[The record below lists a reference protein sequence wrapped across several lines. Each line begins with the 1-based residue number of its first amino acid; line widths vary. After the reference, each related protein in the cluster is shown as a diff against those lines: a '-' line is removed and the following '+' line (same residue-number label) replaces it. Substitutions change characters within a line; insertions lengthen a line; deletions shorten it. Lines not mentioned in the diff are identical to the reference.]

1 MSLEEEEKDSEETL
15 EHTLLVVREVSVCKI
30 PPRTTSGGY
39 KCGEWLQSDKIWSG
53 RLRVVSCKDRCEIRL
68 EDSSSGDLFGAC
80 FVDPERRENS
90 VAGFVEVFRAEN
102 RRRAWEVRVHRAR
115 RGTRRSISILKE
127 GETIRINVKPK
138 PTTNGTGMLSAA
150 LSGNGKSKPL
160 PLAPPPTAA
169 TKTRNDPLSD
179 LSHLKNN
186 LPSTQG
192 PGPIKSAGAASG
204 WAAFRSHGKSKVPAS
219 SSSDLRGRDI
229 RGRDTRVET
238 DGKHQSELFYIYNL
252 ETARKMAAKDPA
264 TTSDDA
270 IRVSGM
276 EFCYE
281 ADDPI
286 FFDFNLEL
294 PAGSRCLLVGANG
307 SGKTTLLKILAGK
320 HMVGGKN
327 VVQVLSRSAFHD
339 TQLICSGD
347 LSYLGGSWSKTVG
360 SAGEV
365 PLQGDF
371 SAEHMIFGV
380 EGIDPV
386 RREKLI
392 DLLDINLQWRMHK
405 VSDGQKRRVQIC
417 MGLLHPFKVLLLDE
431 VTVDL
436 DVVARMDLLEFFKEE
451 CDQRGATIVYATHIF
466 DGLETWATHL
476 AYIQNGELNR
486 SSKMADI
493 NEMKTSPN
501 LLSVVESWLRS
512 ETKLVKKKKKKEPV
526 AAWKPSPFDNSPFRS
541 SRHMAY
547 YR

>member
-1 MSLEEEEKDSEETL
+1 
-15 EHTLLVVREVSVCKI
+15 
-30 PPRTTSGGY
+30 
-39 KCGEWLQSDKIWSG
+39 
-53 RLRVVSCKDRCEIRL
+53 
-68 EDSSSGDLFGAC
+68 
-80 FVDPERRENS
+80 
-90 VAGFVEVFRAEN
+90 
-102 RRRAWEVRVHRAR
+102 
-115 RGTRRSISILKE
+115 
-127 GETIRINVKPK
+127 
-138 PTTNGTGMLSAA
+138 
-150 LSGNGKSKPL
+150 
-160 PLAPPPTAA
+160 
-169 TKTRNDPLSD
+169 
-179 LSHLKNN
+179 
-186 LPSTQG
+186 
-192 PGPIKSAGAASG
+192 
-204 WAAFRSHGKSKVPAS
+204 
-219 SSSDLRGRDI
+219 
-229 RGRDTRVET
+229 
-238 DGKHQSELFYIYNL
+238 
-252 ETARKMAAKDPA
+252 MAAKDQA

-276 EFCYE
+276 EFSYE
-281 ADDPI
+281 AEDPI
-286 FFDFNLEL
+286 FFDFNLDL

-339 TQLICSGD
+339 TQLVCSGD
-347 LSYLGGSWSKTVG
+347 LSYLGGSWSKTIG

-371 SAEHMIFGV
+371 SAEHMIFGGLDLSRLFVFFVVLV

-386 RREKLI
+386 RRDKLI

-493 NEMKTSPN
+493 SEMKTSPN

-512 ETKLVKKKKKKEPV
+512 ETKIYKKKKKEPV
-526 AAWKPSPFDNSPFRS
+526 AAWKPTPFDNSPFRS

>member
-1 MSLEEEEKDSEETL
+1 MASTEVDSRLGRVVIPALDKVIKNASWRKHSKLAHECKSVIERLRSPENSSPVADSDSGSSIPGPLHDGGAAEYSLAEPEIILSPLINASSTGVLKIVDPAVDCIHKLIAHGYVRSEADPTGGPEALLLSKLIETICKCHELDDEGL
-15 EHTLLVVREVSVCKI
+15 ELLVLKTLLPAV
-30 PPRTTSGGY
+30 T
-39 KCGEWLQSDKIWSG
+39 
-53 RLRVVSCKDRCEIRL
+53 
-68 EDSSSGDLFGAC
+68 
-80 FVDPERRENS
+80 
-90 VAGFVEVFRAEN
+90 
-102 RRRAWEVRVHRAR
+102 
-115 RGTRRSISILKE
+115 SISL
-127 GETIRINVKPK
+127 RIHGDSLLQIVRTCYGIYLGSRNV
-138 PTTNGTGMLSAA
+138 
-150 LSGNGKSKPL
+150 
-160 PLAPPPTAA
+160 
-169 TKTRNDPLSD
+169 
-179 LSHLKNN
+179 
-186 LPSTQG
+186 
-192 PGPIKSAGAASG
+192 
-204 WAAFRSHGKSKVPAS
+204 
-219 SSSDLRGRDI
+219 
-229 RGRDTRVET
+229 
-238 DGKHQSELFYIYNL
+238 
-252 ETARKMAAKDPA
+252 RKMAEKDA
-264 TTSDDA
+264 TASGDDA

-276 EFCYE
+276 QFAYE
-281 ADDPI
+281 VEDPI
-286 FFDFNLEL
+286 FFDFNLDL

-339 TQLICSGD
+339 TQLVCSGD

-380 EGIDPV
+380 EGTDPV

-436 DVVARMDLLEFFKEE
+436 DVVARMDLLEFFKQE

-476 AYIQNGELNR
+476 AYIQDGELNR
-486 SSKMADI
+486 LSRMTDI
-493 NEMKTSPN
+493 DELKTSPN

-512 ETKLVKKKKKKEPV
+512 EIKLVKKKKKPV
-526 AAWKPSPFDNSPFRS
+526 APWKPSPFDNSPFRS